1 MCFIYCCHWPSSH
14 VNRVSIIAVIF
25 NMDVF
30 DVAFV
35 DYVIIILIVVFLIGS
50 LISFV
55 LLLVDWEAI
64 CLSTPTPVEFYLG
77 FV

>member
-1 MCFIYCCHWPSSH
+1 MKL
-14 VNRVSIIAVIF
+14 VSIIAFIF

-35 DYVIIILIVVFLIGS
+35 DYVIIILIIVFLVGS
-50 LISFV
+50 LTSFV
-55 LLLVDWEAI
+55 LFLVDWEAI
-64 CLSTPTPVEFYLG
+64 CLSNPTPVEFYLG